1 MIELFFVSDIVNIA
15 PGSYKTPLQELVYEA
30 LKKLQIPFERVDTDE
45 AITMD
50 DCVQINQKLDMEMVK
65 TLFLCNRQKTE
76 LYLFVTTADKPFKAK
91 DFSNAMGIARMSF
104 APSERLET
112 MLGVKIGA
120 ATVFGV
126 LMDRDEQ
133 IKVVFDR
140 DVVLEDWYGCSDG
153 TTTGYMKIKTSQVV
167 HDFLTY
173 AKHTPVVIQMESEK

>member
-15 PGSYKTPLQELVYEA
+15 PSSYKTPLQKMAYES
-30 LKKLQIPFERVDTDE
+30 LEKLQIPFERVDTDE

-50 DCVQINQKLDMEMVK
+50 DCIRINQRLNMQMVK

-76 LYLFVTTADKPFKAK
+76 FYLFVTTADKPFKAK
-91 DFSNAMGIARMSF
+91 NFSDVMGISRMSF
-104 APSERLET
+104 APSKCLET

-120 ATVFGV
+120 TTVFGV

-140 DVVLEDWYGCSDG
+140 DVVLEEWYGCSDG

-173 AKHTPVVIQMESEK
+173 ANHTPVVIQMESEK

>member
-15 PGSYKTPLQELVYEA
+15 PGSYQTPLQEMAYKSLE
-30 LKKLQIPFERVDTDE
+30 KLQIPFERVVTDE

-50 DCVQINQKLDMEMVK
+50 DCVQINQKLNMKMVK

-76 LYLFVTTADKPFKAK
+76 FYLFVTTADKSFKAK
-91 DFSNAMGIARMSF
+91 SFSNAMGISRMSF
-104 APSERLET
+104 APLERLET

-126 LMDRDEQ
+126 LMDRDKK
-133 IKVVFDR
+133 IKVIFDH

-173 AKHTPVVIQMESEK
+173 ANHTPAVIQIEAEK